1 MDVLW
6 TSDNVE
12 EYCRTLL
19 GTELAPAADLF
30 PRVVSAT
37 YIRMMNDDEGQNTA
51 FDVEEFRA
59 AVRRSLPASLPEVLP
74 FFVRSVWNRKWNF
87 ANNAGDILSLAGEF
101 VGLLN
106 SNSGTSLSA
115 QELVSECQS
124 SFDHWQG

>member
-12 EYCRTLL
+12 EHCRNLL
-19 GTELAPAADLF
+19 GADLSPAVELF

-37 YIRMMNDDEGQNTA
+37 YIQMMNGEDGQNTA
-51 FDVEEFRA
+51 FDVEEYRA
-59 AVRRSLPASLPEVLP
+59 AVRRSLPSSLPEVLP

-87 ANNAGDILSLAGEF
+87 ADNSGDIHALAEVF

-106 SNSGTSLSA
+106 SNSGTRLSA